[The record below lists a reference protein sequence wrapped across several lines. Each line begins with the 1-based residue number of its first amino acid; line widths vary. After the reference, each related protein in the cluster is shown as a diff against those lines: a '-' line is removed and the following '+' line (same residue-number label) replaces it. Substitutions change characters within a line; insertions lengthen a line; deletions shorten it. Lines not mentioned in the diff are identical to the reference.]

1 MKRNI
6 KMRKQEGREL
16 RQVAY
21 LADIEITEGL
31 KVVPKRIFER
41 ILEALGVL
49 FDQAMGQQSVEL
61 VEELLLANA
70 AVGEHFDDLSLLMT
84 FQVQALAVG
93 EGLEVIIGTYDG
105 LEYRFLDIGGHPLRF
120 GELLNLVLGL
130 AFAFEVLWLREAF
143 YLLFVFVLVTI
154 PPFRAL
160 AVVGFRHRFVYELG
174 AEFYWLN
181 IELRGKLVIP
191 LQPCLQVLDRTNL
204 QRNRA
209 LVVFDI

>member
-16 RQVAY
+16 CQVAY
-21 LADIEITEGL
+21 LVDIEIAEGL
-31 KVVPKRIFER
+31 KVVPKRIFVR
-41 ILEALGVL
+41 VLEALGVL

-70 AVGEHFDDLSLLMT
+70 AVGEHFDDLSLLMA

-105 LEYRFLDIGGHPLRF
+105 LEYSFLDVGGHPLRF

-143 YLLFVFVLVTI
+143 CLLFIFVLVTV
-154 PPFRAL
+154 PPFRVLAL
-160 AVVGFRHRFVYELG
+160 RFVYELG
-174 AEFYWLN
+174 AEIYRLN
-181 IELRGKLVIP
+181 IELRGKLFIP

-204 QRNRA
+204 QRNCA
-209 LVVFDI
+209 LVVFDIC